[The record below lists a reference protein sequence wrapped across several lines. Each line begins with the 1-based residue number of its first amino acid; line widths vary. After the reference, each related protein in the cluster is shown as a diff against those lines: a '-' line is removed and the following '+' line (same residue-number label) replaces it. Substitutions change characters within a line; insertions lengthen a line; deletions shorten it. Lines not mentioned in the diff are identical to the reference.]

1 MNGYIIDIVDII
13 LVVVFGIP
21 AIILGF
27 KQLERK
33 SFSYNISDTPIIS
46 INEKLNDVTVTYK
59 GRPVENL
66 RVVIVYLWNSGNKVI
81 REEDFKVPVSFC
93 ATQTARGNSLVVA
106 QIIKEPEGAQTEIID
121 HKVGHHSYRTALK
134 PILFNPGDR
143 VVVKIIIADYG
154 GENLDVNITGRIA
167 GVKAIKRETYSN
179 INPFL
184 YHIFKDF
191 LIPEDEVKS
200 AKK

>member
-1 MNGYIIDIVDII
+1 MNSYIIDIVDII

-46 INEKLNDVTVTYK
+46 INEKLNDVTVIYK

-66 RVVIVYLWNSGNKVI
+66 RVVVVYLWNSGNKVI

-184 YHIFKDF
+184 YFFKDF
-191 LIPEDEVKS
+191 LIPENEVKS
-200 AKK
+200 VKK

>member
-1 MNGYIIDIVDII
+1 MNGYTIDIVDII

-33 SFSYNISDTPIIS
+33 SFSYNISDIPIIS
-46 INEKLNDVTVTYK
+46 INEKLDDVVVTYK
-59 GRPVENL
+59 GRPAENL
-66 RVVIVYLWNSGNKVI
+66 CVVIVYLWNSGNKII

-93 ATQTARGNSLVVA
+93 ATQTTRWNSLFVE

-121 HKVGHHSYRTALK
+121 HKVGYHSYRTALK

-154 GENLDVNITGRIA
+154 GENLDVNITSRIA

-184 YHIFKDF
+184 YFFKDF

-200 AKK
+200 VKK

>member
-1 MNGYIIDIVDII
+1 MNVYIIDIVDII

-46 INEKLNDVTVTYK
+46 INEKLDDVTVTYK

-167 GVKAIKRETYSN
+167 GVKAFKRQTYSN

-191 LIPEDEVKS
+191 LIPEDKVKS

>member
-13 LVVVFGIP
+13 LVVVFGIS
-21 AIILGF
+21 AIILVF